1 MQTTPHRTRA
11 VFIQQWL
18 VGLAMMVLLIPT
30 APSVVFG
37 QPNPNPTGK
46 VPSTVELPV
55 EISIDIATGDDDT
68 LPKPDITIQL
78 TNEKS
83 LKVLDLELPRRNAP
97 SDHPSSAAAHAPFD
111 TPPVA
116 TPPVTAPPFDTPPVA
131 APPVDTPPVATPPVT
146 APPFDVP
153 PVATPPIDV
162 PVADLPPVEAP
173 TVEAPPVATPP
184 VDVPAA
190 GRP

>member
-1 MQTTPHRTRA
+1 
-11 VFIQQWL
+11 
-18 VGLAMMVLLIPT
+18 MMVLLIPT

-46 VPSTVELPV
+46 VPSTVDLPV

-116 TPPVTAPPFDTPPVA
+116 APPVTAPPFDTPPVA
-131 APPVDTPPVATPPVT
+131 APPVT

-173 TVEAPPVATPP
+173 PLEAPPIEVPVLDAPPSVVPPSVDVPTVEAPPVDAPP
-184 VDVPAA
+184 ISLPPAA
-190 GRP
+190 GRS